1 VIPGQGIEPRSPRS
15 ERDVLPFRRSRIVVA
30 SLSRP
35 NAQAPDDVFHA
46 ARLPFDPGSARA
58 CGSHATSYVEELW
71 SRSSARSLEDRT
83 LKHTRMVPAQ
93 APRSFSLRRGLDSDL
108 DFLQAE
114 HHLCVDFGCSFLET
128 TRATRLG
135 RPSLRGAMHAR
146 KPRVRASQRGLR
158 CYRAGARQRSLASM
172 ARQTRL
178 TPSRRR

>member
-1 VIPGQGIEPRSPRS
+1 MFSKPLAYPSTLDRRAPSVRTRRPTWRS
-15 ERDVLPFRRSRIVVA
+15 V
-30 SLSRP
+30 
-35 NAQAPDDVFHA
+35 
-46 ARLPFDPGSARA
+46 GARA
-58 CGSHATSYVEELW
+58 RTSAEKSQAKAHAN
-71 SRSSARSLEDRT
+71 D
-83 LKHTRMVPAQ
+83 PAQ